1 MSGYRGDTYYGRPA
15 LKPSHY
21 GWLVVAYLVTGGL
34 AGSAAIIGAL
44 GGDRPA
50 GRAARVIAFA
60 AVAVA
65 PLPLVK
71 DLHVPRRWYNML
83 RIARPTSPMSIGSWT
98 LAASGGLAALQ
109 LLADLLGARSIRR
122 VLALPAAGLGAVL
135 SIYTGTLL
143 AAAATPLWSSVPR
156 LLPVLFGSSAMSTA
170 AAAVEL
176 ASGADLAELAIA
188 ATAAEAISLEAAA
201 SAWREARVE
210 APLDEPRLAA
220 AHRAARLL
228 AIASIGLNVLAVA
241 TRSKAPRDAAAVAAI
256 GAGIAMRALL
266 VFGGQRSA
274 LRPTD
279 YFGMKTAEE
288 LVRPQ
293 SPTSVAMRSR
303 PSTFPRVPRNGW

>member
-1 MSGYRGDTYYGRPA
+1 MSGYRGETYYGRPA

-21 GWLVVAYLVTGGL
+21 GWLVVSYLVTGGL
-34 AGSAAIIGAL
+34 AGSAAILGAL

-50 GRAARVIAFA
+50 GRSARAIALA
-60 AVAVA
+60 AVALA

-98 LAASGGLAALQ
+98 LAASGGIAALQ
-109 LLADLLGARSIRR
+109 VLADQVGARSIRR
-122 VLALPAAGLGAVL
+122 LLAPPAAGFGAVL
-135 SIYTGTLL
+135 SVYTGTLL

-188 ATAAEAISLEAAA
+188 ATAAEAIALEAAS
-201 SAWREARVE
+201 SAWREAGVDG
-210 APLDEPRLAA
+210 AIQEPRVAA
-220 AHRAARLL
+220 AHRAARIL
-228 AIASIGLNVLAVA
+228 AVASVGLNVLALP
-241 TRSKAPRDAAAVAAI
+241 THSKKLRDAAAVAAI

-279 YFGMKTAEE
+279 YFGMK
-288 LVRPQ
+288 
-293 SPTSVAMRSR
+293 SDVAVEAARIGR
-303 PSTFPRVPRNGW
+303 

>member
-34 AGSAAIIGAL
+34 AGSAAILGAL

-50 GRAARVIAFA
+50 GRSARVIAFA

-65 PLPLVK
+65 PLPLVR

-83 RIARPTSPMSIGSWT
+83 RIARPTSPMSLGSWT
-98 LAASGGLAALQ
+98 LAASGGIAALQ
-109 LLADLLGARSIRR
+109 VLADLVGARSIRR
-122 VLALPAAGLGAVL
+122 LLAVPAAALGAVL
-135 SIYTGTLL
+135 SVYTGTLL

-188 ATAAEAISLEAAA
+188 ATAAEAVALEATAV
-201 SAWREARVE
+201 AWRDAGV
-210 APLDEPRLAA
+210 AGVVDEPRIAA

-228 AIASIGLNVLAVA
+228 AAASIALNVIALP
-241 TRSKAPRDAAAVAAI
+241 TRSKGLRDAGAIAAI
-256 GAGIAMRALL
+256 GSAIAMRALL

-274 LRPTD
+274 LRPED
-279 YFGMKTAEE
+279 YFGM
-288 LVRPQ
+288 
-293 SPTSVAMRSR
+293 TSDMAREAM
-303 PSTFPRVPRNGW
+303 STGR

>member
-1 MSGYRGDTYYGRPA
+1 MSGYRGETYYGRPA

-34 AGSAAIIGAL
+34 AGSAAILGAL

-50 GRAARVIAFA
+50 GHSARAIALA
-60 AVAVA
+60 AVALA
-65 PLPLVK
+65 PAPLVK

-98 LAASGGLAALQ
+98 LAASGGIAALQ
-109 LLADLLGARSIRR
+109 LLADQVGARSLRR
-122 VLALPAAGLGAVL
+122 LLALPAAGLGAVL
-135 SIYTGTLL
+135 SVYTGTLL
-143 AAAATPLWSSVPR
+143 AAAATPLWSTVPR

-176 ASGADLAELAIA
+176 ASGADLAELAIV
-188 ATAAEAISLEAAA
+188 ATAAEAIALEAAS
-201 SAWREARVE
+201 SAWREAGVA

-220 AHRAARLL
+220 AHRAARSL
-228 AIASIGLNVLAVA
+228 AVASIVLNAFALA
-241 TRSKAPRDAAAVAAI
+241 TRSKGPRDAAAVAAI
-256 GAGIAMRALL
+256 GSGVAMRALL

-279 YFGMKTAEE
+279 YFGMNHDVAEE
-288 LVRPQ
+288 
-293 SPTSVAMRSR
+293 AI
-303 PSTFPRVPRNGW
+303 STGR

>member
-1 MSGYRGDTYYGRPA
+1 MTEYRGDTYYGRPA

-44 GGDRPA
+44 GGDRRA
-50 GRAARVIAFA
+50 GRSARLVALA

-98 LAASGGLAALQ
+98 LATSGGVAALQ
-109 LLADLLGARSIRR
+109 VLADLLGARAMRR
-122 VLALPAAGLGAVL
+122 MLAFPAGVLGAVL
-135 SIYTGTLL
+135 STYTGSLL
-143 AAAATPLWSSVPR
+143 AAAATPLWSTIPR

-188 ATAAEAISLEAAA
+188 ATAAEAVSLEAVSA
-201 SAWREARVE
+201 SWREAGVAGAVE
-210 APLDEPRLAA
+210 EPRIVAAHQAARSLAA
-220 AHRAARLL
+220 
-228 AIASIGLNVLAVA
+228 ASIGLNVVA
-241 TRSKAPRDAAAVAAI
+241 LVTGSKGARDLAAVAAI
-256 GAGIAMRALL
+256 GSGIAMRALL

-279 YFGMKTAEE
+279 YFGMKGDAARETMLSEEERRRRGLDEPRKSYAEKA
-288 LVRPQ
+288 P
-293 SPTSVAMRSR
+293 
-303 PSTFPRVPRNGW
+303 